1 MLLPTVVLLLA
12 LDQRTLVDPQNV
24 NQPCEAK
31 QSSVHRVELFLHK
44 ALPCS
49 YAIDRRGES
58 SLNSRAKSRT
68 LRSMVK
74 SSRIFGATMS
84 VNAAGSEYSTRE
96 LTIYVR
102 RLRSWS
108 GGLHRYKVTALA
120 LARQHCRSRSS
131 RYHYLK
137 LGPAVWCRSSPEF
150 PFRFIWVLGWSTWC
164 LCANDRDTEFIRLC
178 HFV

>member
-1 MLLPTVVLLLA
+1 MQPCRGRANSQSFPPFHSCFREASILLLPTVVLLLA
-12 LDQRTLVDPQNV
+12 LDQRTVVDRSTERK
-24 NQPCEAK
+24 PCEAK
-31 QSSVHRVELFLHK
+31 QSSVHRVELFRHK
-44 ALPCS
+44 TLPCS

-96 LTIYVR
+96 LTIYQRR

-108 GGLHRYKVTALA
+108 GLHRYKVTALA

-131 RYHYLK
+131 R
-137 LGPAVWCRSSPEF
+137 
-150 PFRFIWVLGWSTWC
+150 
-164 LCANDRDTEFIRLC
+164 
-178 HFV
+178 

>member
-1 MLLPTVVLLLA
+1 MQPCRGRANSQSFPPFHSCFRKALILLLPTAVFLLA

-24 NQPCEAK
+24 NHAK
-31 QSSVHRVELFLHK
+31 QSSVHRVELLLHK
-44 ALPCS
+44 TLPCTC
-49 YAIDRRGES
+49 AIDRRGES

-96 LTIYVR
+96 LTIYQRR

-108 GGLHRYKVTALA
+108 GLHRYKVTALA

-131 RYHYLK
+131 R
-137 LGPAVWCRSSPEF
+137 
-150 PFRFIWVLGWSTWC
+150 
-164 LCANDRDTEFIRLC
+164 
-178 HFV
+178 

>member
-1 MLLPTVVLLLA
+1 MQPCRGRANSQSFPPFHSCFREASILLLPTVVLLLA
-12 LDQRTLVDPQNV
+12 LDQRTAVVDPQNV
-24 NQPCEAK
+24 NHAK
-31 QSSVHRVELFLHK
+31 QSKVVCTESNCFDTK
-44 ALPCS
+44 PCRAHTRS
-49 YAIDRRGES
+49 IVGGES

-96 LTIYVR
+96 LTIYQRR

-108 GGLHRYKVTALA
+108 GLHRYKVTALA

-131 RYHYLK
+131 R
-137 LGPAVWCRSSPEF
+137 
-150 PFRFIWVLGWSTWC
+150 
-164 LCANDRDTEFIRLC
+164 
-178 HFV
+178 